1 MSMQDRRNARM
12 MSKPEKNI
20 PETKPHTDEGA
31 DHLFLE
37 NDDEL
42 LNDSIDEQAALWFT
56 RQHSQR
62 MTPKQRQAFKIW
74 IENDVN
80 RQAYQDIAGLWR
92 QCDAL
97 PRPTIATV
105 EKKKRSLWRPMIH
118 TTATLCLLTVLYLP
132 YSHLPA
138 LLMDNMTLATSDLP
152 KEMTLADGSKVYLDR
167 NTQVRVAYVQ
177 EERRLWLDK
186 GQAYFKVKSNSYR
199 PFYVHADTRLI
210 KVVGTEFEV
219 SRYDN
224 HQINVAVHEGIVEI
238 KATPKSSPAY
248 LYAGSQATST
258 LANDS
263 FVISSVNIDS
273 VGSWR
278 FGQLHFF
285 ERPLNEVIA
294 KLKPYLDI
302 NIQIS
307 SPEIAE
313 MKVSGIA
320 NINDAKDFITAIPL
334 ILPVNVVFTDKNNAL
349 IINK

>member
-1 MSMQDRRNARM
+1 M

-74 IENDVN
+74 IENNVN

-224 HQINVAVHEGIVEI
+224 HQINVAVHEGIVEV

>member
-1 MSMQDRRNARM
+1 M

-224 HQINVAVHEGIVEI
+224 HQINVAVHEGIVEV

-334 ILPVNVVFTDKNNAL
+334 ILPVNVVFTDKNNSL

>member
-1 MSMQDRRNARM
+1 M

>member
-1 MSMQDRRNARM
+1 
-12 MSKPEKNI
+12 
-20 PETKPHTDEGA
+20 
-31 DHLFLE
+31 
-37 NDDEL
+37 
-42 LNDSIDEQAALWFT
+42 
-56 RQHSQR
+56 
-62 MTPKQRQAFKIW
+62 
-74 IENDVN
+74 
-80 RQAYQDIAGLWR
+80 
-92 QCDAL
+92 
-97 PRPTIATV
+97 
-105 EKKKRSLWRPMIH
+105 MIH

-177 EERRLWLDK
+177 AERQLWLDK
-186 GQAYFKVKSNSYR
+186 GQAYFKVKSNPYR

-224 HQINVAVHEGIVEI
+224 HQINVAVHEGIVEV

-258 LANDS
+258 LANDN

-307 SPEIAE
+307 SPEIAN

>member
-1 MSMQDRRNARM
+1 M

-74 IENDVN
+74 IENDIN

-224 HQINVAVHEGIVEI
+224 HQINVAVHEGIVEV

>member
-1 MSMQDRRNARM
+1 M

-224 HQINVAVHEGIVEI
+224 HQINVAVHEGIVEV

-349 IINK
+349 IINN

>member
-1 MSMQDRRNARM
+1 M

-224 HQINVAVHEGIVEI
+224 HQINVAVHEGIVEV

>member
-1 MSMQDRRNARM
+1 

-74 IENDVN
+74 IENNVN

-224 HQINVAVHEGIVEI
+224 HQINVAVHEGIVEV

>member
-1 MSMQDRRNARM
+1 M

-224 HQINVAVHEGIVEI
+224 HQINVAVHEGIVEV

-258 LANDS
+258 LANDN

>member
-1 MSMQDRRNARM
+1 MT
-12 MSKPEKNI
+12 SKPEKSI
-20 PETKPHTDEGA
+20 PGNKPHTDE
-31 DHLFLE
+31 DSDSLFRMS
-37 NDDEL
+37 DDEL
-42 LNDSIDEQAALWFT
+42 LNESIDEQAALWFT

-62 MTPKQRQAFKIW
+62 MTPQQRQMFKDW
-74 IENDVN
+74 IASDIN
-80 RQAYQDIAGLWR
+80 RQAYQDIAGIWR
-92 QCDAL
+92 HCDSL
-97 PRPTIATV
+97 SRPTIPPI
-105 EKKKRSLWRPMIH
+105 EKRKRTLWRPVIH
-118 TTATLCLLTVLYLP
+118 TTATFCLLTVLYLP

-167 NTQVRVAYVQ
+167 NTQVRVAYIQ
-177 EERRLWLDK
+177 KERRLWLDK
-186 GQAYFKVKSNSYR
+186 GQAYFKVKSNPYR

-224 HQINVAVHEGIVEI
+224 NQINVAVHQGIVEV
-238 KATPKSSPAY
+238 KVTEKSPPAY
-248 LYAGSQATST
+248 LYAGSQATSKLT
-258 LANDS
+258 NDR
-263 FVISSVNIDS
+263 FIISSVNIDS

-285 ERPLNEVIA
+285 ERPLNEVIT

-302 NIQIS
+302 NIQIT
-307 SPEIAE
+307 SPEIAK
-313 MKVSGIA
+313 MKVSGVA

>member
-12 MSKPEKNI
+12 MSKPEKNL
-20 PETKPHTDEGA
+20 PENKPHTDE
-31 DHLFLE
+31 DSDSLYLE

-42 LNDSIDEQAALWFT
+42 LTGSPDEQAALWFT

-62 MTPKQRQAFKIW
+62 MPSKQRQAFKVW
-74 IENDVN
+74 IENDIN
-80 RQAYQDIAGLWR
+80 RQAYQDIAGIWR

-97 PRPTIATV
+97 PRPNLATV
-105 EKKKRSLWRPMIH
+105 EKKKRAPWRPVLH

-167 NTQVRVAYVQ
+167 NTQVRVAYIQ

-186 GQAYFKVKSNSYR
+186 GQAYFKVKSNPYR
-199 PFYVHADTRLI
+199 PFYVHADPRLI

-224 HQINVAVHEGIVEI
+224 NQINVAVHEGIVEV

-248 LYAGSQATST
+248 LYAGSQATSKLT
-258 LANDS
+258 SDS

-285 ERPLNEVIA
+285 ERPLNEVIT

-307 SPEIAE
+307 SPEIAK

-320 NINDAKDFITAIPL
+320 NINDAEAFITAIPL
-334 ILPVNVVFTDKNNAL
+334 ILPVNVVFTDKNNVL